1 MQIIIHAG
9 AHGTEEDRLMK
20 TLLRNKED
28 FLERGTSVPGPAKYR
43 SLLKDCM
50 LAAQMGE
57 PSPDSRDFLW
67 DAILEEE
74 TAERVILSNPHF
86 FGSQR
91 DALEGQRLYPEA
103 EQRLM
108 AMKALFPEDDLH
120 LFMAI
125 RSPVSF
131 LSKLLEK
138 AGNGRRQT
146 VLNNTNP
153 LDLRWS
159 AMAARI
165 RTAVPDVPI
174 TLWCYEDSPFLWA
187 QILREMGDMKP
198 DSKIRG
204 GMDLLASIMTREG
217 MRRLRQYLHERP
229 EMTEVFKRKV
239 FAAFL
244 DKFALEEELEEEL
257 DIADW
262 TPEFV
267 EEIEQAYDA
276 DVAQLQKIPGVT
288 LLTP

>member
-28 FLERGTSVPGPAKYR
+28 LLARGTAVPGPAKYR
-43 SLLKDCM
+43 TLLKDCM
-50 LAAQMGE
+50 SAAQQGD
-57 PSPDSRDFLW
+57 PAPGARDFLW

-103 EQRLM
+103 EQRLL
-108 AMKALFPEDDLH
+108 ALQALFPEDELH
-120 LFMAI
+120 LYMAI

-138 AGNGRRQT
+138 AGAGRRHA
-146 VLNNTNP
+146 VLNETNP

-165 RTAVPDVPI
+165 RTAVPNIPI

-187 QILREMGDMKP
+187 QIMREMGHLKP
-198 DSKIRG
+198 DSKVKG

-217 MRRLRQYLHERP
+217 MRLLRQYLHDRP
-229 EMTEVFKRKV
+229 EMTEVYKRKV

-244 DKFALEEELEEEL
+244 DKFALDEELEEEL
-257 DIADW
+257 DIPDW
-262 TPEFV
+262 SPEF
-267 EEIEQAYDA
+267 IERIDQAYDA
-276 DVAQLQKIPGVT
+276 DVAQLQAIPGVT
-288 LLTP
+288 LLSP

>member
-1 MQIIIHAG
+1 
-9 AHGTEEDRLMK
+9 
-20 TLLRNKED
+20 
-28 FLERGTSVPGPAKYR
+28 
-43 SLLKDCM
+43 
-50 LAAQMGE
+50 
-57 PSPDSRDFLW
+57 
-67 DAILEEE
+67 
-74 TAERVILSNPHF
+74 
-86 FGSQR
+86 
-91 DALEGQRLYPEA
+91 
-103 EQRLM
+103 
-108 AMKALFPEDDLH
+108 
-120 LFMAI
+120 
-125 RSPVSF
+125 
-131 LSKLLEK
+131 
-138 AGNGRRQT
+138 
-146 VLNNTNP
+146 
-153 LDLRWS
+153 
-159 AMAARI
+159 
-165 RTAVPDVPI
+165 
-174 TLWCYEDSPFLWA
+174 
-187 QILREMGDMKP
+187 MKP